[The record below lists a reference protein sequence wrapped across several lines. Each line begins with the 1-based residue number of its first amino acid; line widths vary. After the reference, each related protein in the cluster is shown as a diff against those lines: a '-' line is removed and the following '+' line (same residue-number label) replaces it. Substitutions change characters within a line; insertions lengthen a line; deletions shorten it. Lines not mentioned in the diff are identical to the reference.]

1 MPVLRPFCSLRNFL
15 RAGCSMFCYSVR
27 APGTCV
33 PGSDRLLGLGT
44 VRCCSGRGFA
54 DALNGGFRVCTGTAG
69 CFCGL
74 VAAIGRSGVAT
85 DRTTG
90 TGTGAGTTTVA
101 TRTVAR
107 ATITAGTTRAAL
119 FVRTRR
125 FDGRQVV
132 ATQRVALVDPDLDAD
147 DAVGGLGFRGAVV
160 DVGAQGVK
168 RHAAF
173 AVPLGTCDFDAVQAA
188 SRHDLDAQGTQTHGV
203 LHGALHG
210 AAEHDPLFELLRD
223 AVGDQLRIDFGL
235 AHFFDVD
242 RNRHAELLAQF
253 ALEVLDVFALLADH
267 DARTSR
273 VDRDACVLGGT
284 LDHDARHRSVLQLL
298 LQVFANLDVFGQH
311 AREIAVACV
320 PTAGPVTGDRKAEPG
335 WVDFLSHISSR
346 PS

>member
-147 DAVGGLGFRGAVV
+147 HTISGLGFRGAVV
-160 DVGAQGVK
+160 DVGTQGVK
-168 RHAAF
+168 GHASF
-173 AVPLGTCDFDAVQAA
+173 AVPLATCDLDAIETAR
-188 SRHDLDAQGTQTHGV
+188 RHDLDAQGTQTHGV
-203 LHGALHG
+203 LHGALHR
-210 AAEHDPLFELLRD
+210 AAEHDAFLKLLGD
-223 AVGDQLRIDFGL
+223 AVCDELGINFRLANFFNVHGD
-235 AHFFDVD
+235 
-242 RNRHAELLAQF
+242 RHAQLAAQF
-253 ALEVLDVFALLADH
+253 FLEVLDVLAFFADH
-267 DARTSR
+267 HARTCR
-273 VDRDACVLGGT
+273 ENRDAGILGGA
-284 LDHDARHRSVLQLL
+284 LDQNARHRGILQLGL
-298 LQVFANLDVFGQH
+298 EVLANLDVFGQH